1 MRFSRRGAHH
11 QTGFR
16 PTVDD
21 LAAAIKRQ
29 AERVRWRVE
38 THGGRRYLVPN
49 MHVTWTAY
57 GIQPGVVL
65 TVAPEGGI
73 ATLPAI
79 YNNESEAT
87 A

>member
-1 MRFSRRGAHH
+1 MRFFRRGAHH

-29 AERVRWRVE
+29 AERARWRVE
-38 THGGRRYLVPN
+38 THGGIRYFVTTCRVTQPVHGVP
-49 MHVTWTAY
+49 
-57 GIQPGVVL
+57 PGAVL
-65 TVAPEGGI
+65 TIAPEGGI

-79 YNNESEAT
+79 YDEQEPSA
-87 A
+87 